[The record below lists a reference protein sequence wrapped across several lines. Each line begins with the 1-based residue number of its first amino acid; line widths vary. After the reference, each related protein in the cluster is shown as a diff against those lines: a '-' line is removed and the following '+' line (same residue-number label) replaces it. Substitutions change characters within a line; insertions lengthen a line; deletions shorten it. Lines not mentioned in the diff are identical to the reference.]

1 MGSFNIIERTRFS
14 YVGVVM
20 QHLPNIFTQEGVEM
34 KIVYTGEERK
44 LEPYFSAKSVE
55 EYLGTNNPSASAAS
69 RMTMIETRIMEYNK
83 SFGQK
88 NEQKEVAL
96 YKSNKPAHI
105 HATDGTYTILAVKS
119 SSGLRA
125 KTYYYYNLAVMF
137 LVINTARTSRANE
150 LQHFIN
156 GEILPSVYKYGEYIG
171 TRKDGI
177 GMRRMLTDTIKRG
190 IDGNEL
196 TDKAYSDVTDAV
208 YFIRYGLHTNALRA
222 VMGLAPEAN
231 IREALSQ
238 DELRILGEIENK
250 VSGCIDAG
258 MTIWEVSQNKRLI
271 KLYRKPLV

>member
-1 MGSFNIIERTRFS
+1 
-14 YVGVVM
+14 M
-20 QHLPNIFTQEGVEM
+20 QHLPSIFTSQGDEL
-34 KIVYTGEERK
+34 KLVYTGSERNP
-44 LEPYFSAKSVE
+44 EPYFHVASVE
-55 EYLGTNNPSASAAS
+55 AYLGTINPYASASN
-69 RMTMIETRIMEYNK
+69 RMLTLENRILAYNER
-83 SFGQK
+83 FGLK
-88 NEQKEVAL
+88 NDQKEVKL
-96 YKSNKPAHI
+96 IGSSKPAHI
-105 HATDGTYTILAVKS
+105 HASDGTYTILAVKS
-119 SSGLRA
+119 SKNMRA
-125 KTYYYYNLAVMF
+125 KTTYYYNLAAMF
-137 LVINTARTSRANE
+137 FVINNARTDRADE

-171 TRKDGI
+171 VRKDGI

-238 DELRILGEIENK
+238 DELRVLGDIENK

-258 MTIWEVSQNKRLI
+258 MTIWEVSQNKRFI
-271 KLYRKPLV
+271 KLYRKTLV